1 MEFCA
6 LHSSLAQAQA
16 MLDQNQ
22 ADQTKTNSTHLARDH
37 ANYDFA
43 DLSLLMVVNHSSTW
57 KFQPVVEGATNSD
70 INISVDVSFVY
81 PGQYLRT
88 W

>member
-6 LHSSLAQAQA
+6 LHSSWRRPKPCWIRIKQIRQK
-16 MLDQNQ
+16 
-22 ADQTKTNSTHLARDH
+22 QTQHDLARDH

-81 PGQYLRT
+81 PGQYLALR
-88 W
+88 